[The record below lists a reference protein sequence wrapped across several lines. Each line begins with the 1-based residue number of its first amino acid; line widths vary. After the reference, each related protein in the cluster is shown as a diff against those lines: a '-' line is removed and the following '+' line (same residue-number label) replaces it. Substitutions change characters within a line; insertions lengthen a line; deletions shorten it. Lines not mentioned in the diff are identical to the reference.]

1 MAPPPPPTHITLTI
15 KVPPGHLEGGADHF
29 PLGSVAVNSTIAAVR
44 QQIQQT
50 IPSNPTPDKQRLLYG
65 GRALVDSEQ
74 TLADALNTKRD
85 PTQTEY
91 VVHLL
96 VKGEGQGS
104 STPAANGHR
113 RVVSTPV
120 GDGAQEQ
127 PQVPLPQPQAA
138 EQTLHELHEL
148 QVRQHQEQVHRMM
161 LQQQQQHLA
170 QMGMGMPGGGMMPPN
185 PFAGVQPMAGGLQM
199 GAMQFPPGMPF
210 PQQQQLPMMGQ
221 GFGQAVALG
230 QQQRAAMGMHGVA
243 PQGQPQGVPQHVG
256 AAQNTNEAPP
266 TIVNGQ
272 AGGNQQSENQG
283 QPPNS
288 HTTSA
293 TPTGANRQPG
303 QQPQLQA
310 PQQGHPR
317 PVSGQGFHF
326 EGIGPNGQ
334 RVQIHHQTMTFPGN
348 AGVPGLP
355 PFAQNPQLQ
364 QLPGPPMQPQLPMY
378 PGPQPQAPPP
388 SGPSSIDV
396 ARDNLAEMRR
406 MVDEMRDSSASAE
419 EQRNRI
425 ERLREVLQGV
435 NYYIDPLHVHG
446 ATTNSSNRGNA
457 PTLPQPRTQIGAPPP
472 AGLHARAIPA
482 PSLPGHMQ
490 LPPMHPFLNMA
501 QRPFFGNHMQQPLR
515 PPMNPSDT
523 TCYLLSGPQGPQALL
538 FSPQHGTYNGAF
550 TQGAA
555 VATSRPIPTPTT
567 NATLV
572 AQAAQQP
579 PQNAQQQALAQLVQ
593 QPGQGHQPQPVPA
606 NPAAPA
612 APNAQQA
619 APAAAAA
626 AAAAAADPN
635 APVQALFNHFWL
647 LFRVLIFAYFL
658 LGSNLGWRRPAALAV
673 IGVGFWMVR
682 AGLFGEGGVARRWWD
697 GVVRVGPPAPAAGA
711 AGGQPGAEGQGAA
724 RAGAMPTP
732 EEVARRLIEER
743 RDGRQQ
749 RLREFVRPV
758 ERAVALFVA
767 SLWPGIGQA
776 HVREQE
782 AEVQRRRDEE
792 EVAGRRREE
801 EARRVEEEREKE
813 RGGEGEKG
821 SALVGAGG
829 TEGSGTATGPS
840 AVPATEGE
848 KNAAAGSEVEG
859 APASGA

>member
-1 MAPPPPPTHITLTI
+1 MAPPPPPTSITLTI
-15 KVPPGHLEGGADHF
+15 KVPPGHLEGDADHF
-29 PLGSVAVNSTIAAVR
+29 PLGSVAVSSTIAAVR
-44 QQIQQT
+44 QQIQQA

-65 GRALVDSEQ
+65 GRALVDNEQ

-96 VKGEGQGS
+96 VKGEGQGGS
-104 STPAANGHR
+104 GAPAANGHR
-113 RVVSTPV
+113 RVASTPV
-120 GDGAQEQ
+120 GGDQGQ

-138 EQTLHELHEL
+138 GQTPHELHEQ

-161 LQQQQQHLA
+161 LQQQQQHFA
-170 QMGMGMPGGGMMPPN
+170 QMGLGMPGGGMMPPN
-185 PFAGVQPMAGGLQM
+185 PFAGLQQMPGGVQM
-199 GAMQFPPGMPF
+199 GEMQFPPGVPF
-210 PQQQQLPMMGQ
+210 QQQHQLPMMGQ

-230 QQQRAAMGMHGVA
+230 QQQRAAMGLHGLA
-243 PQGQPQGVPQHVG
+243 AQGQPQGVPQHVG
-256 AAQNTNEAPP
+256 TAQSGNEAPP

-272 AGGNQQSENQG
+272 ASGNQQSDNHG
-283 QPPNS
+283 QVP
-288 HTTSA
+288 TSQNA
-293 TPTGANRQPG
+293 TPTPAGTNGQPG
-303 QQPQLQA
+303 QQTQLQA

-348 AGVPGLP
+348 AGVPSLP

-364 QLPGPPMQPQLPMY
+364 RLPGAPMQPQLPMFT
-378 PGPQPQAPPP
+378 GPQPQAPPP
-388 SGPSSIDV
+388 SGPSSLDV

-406 MVDEMRDSSASAE
+406 MLDEMRDSSLSAE
-419 EQRNRI
+419 EQRNRV
-425 ERLREVLQGV
+425 ERLRERVQGV
-435 NYYIDPLHVHG
+435 DEYIDPLHVHG

-457 PTLPQPRTQIGAPPP
+457 PTTLPQPGTQTGAPPP
-472 AGLHARAIPA
+472 AGFHGRAIPP
-482 PSLPGHMQ
+482 PSQAGHMQ
-490 LPPMHPFLNMA
+490 LPPMNPFMNMA
-501 QRPFFGNHMQQPLR
+501 PRLFFGNHVQQPLR

-567 NATLV
+567 NASS
-572 AQAAQQP
+572 APQPGQQP
-579 PQNAQQQALAQLVQ
+579 QQNAQQHALAQLVQ
-593 QPGQGHQPQPVPA
+593 QPGQPQPGPA
-606 NPAAPA
+606 NPAAPP
-612 APNAQQA
+612 APNAQ
-619 APAAAAA
+619 PAAAGAA

-697 GVVRVGPPAPAAGA
+697 GVVRVRPPPAPVAAA
-711 AGGQPGAEGQGAA
+711 AGGQTGVEGQGGA

-767 SLWPGIGQA
+767 SLWPGIGEA
-776 HVREQE
+776 HVRAQE

-813 RGGEGEKG
+813 RGGEGDSG
-821 SALVGAGG
+821 SVVVAAGG
-829 TEGSGTATGPS
+829 TGDSATASGSSAGP
-840 AVPATEGE
+840 AMEGE
-848 KNAAAGSEVEG
+848 KGAARGSGVEG
-859 APASGA
+859 VTAGGA

>member
-1 MAPPPPPTHITLTI
+1 MAPPSPPTHITLTI
-15 KVPPGHLEGGADHF
+15 KVPPGQLEGGADHF

-120 GDGAQEQ
+120 GGGAQEQ

-199 GAMQFPPGMPF
+199 GGMQFPPGMPF

-272 AGGNQQSENQG
+272 AGGNQQSENQS
-283 QPPNS
+283 QPPNL

-293 TPTGANRQPG
+293 TPAGANEQPG
-303 QQPQLQA
+303 QQTQLQA

-348 AGVPGLP
+348 AGLPGLP
-355 PFAQNPQLQ
+355 PFAQNPQPQ
-364 QLPGPPMQPQLPMY
+364 RLPGPPMQPQLPMF
-378 PGPQPQAPPP
+378 PGPQPQAPP
-388 SGPSSIDV
+388 SGPSSLDV

-406 MVDEMRDSSASAE
+406 MLDEMRDSSLSAE

-425 ERLREVLQGV
+425 EGLRERVQGV
-435 NYYIDPLHVHG
+435 DEYIDPLH
-446 ATTNSSNRGNA
+446 
-457 PTLPQPRTQIGAPPP
+457 
-472 AGLHARAIPA
+472 
-482 PSLPGHMQ
+482 
-490 LPPMHPFLNMA
+490 
-501 QRPFFGNHMQQPLR
+501 QPLR
-515 PPMNPSDT
+515 PPVNPSDT

-555 VATSRPIPTPTT
+555 VAASRPTPTPTT
-567 NATLV
+567 NATS
-572 AQAAQQP
+572 AQQAGQQP
-579 PQNAQQQALAQLVQ
+579 QQNAQQQALAQLVQ
-593 QPGQGHQPQPVPA
+593 LPGQGQQPQPGPA
-606 NPAAPA
+606 NPAAAP

-619 APAAAAA
+619 APAAAG
-626 AAAAAADPN
+626 AAAADPN

-711 AGGQPGAEGQGAA
+711 AGGQPGAEGRDGA

-767 SLWPGIGQA
+767 SLWPGIGEA
-776 HVREQE
+776 HVRAQE

-801 EARRVEEEREKE
+801 EEARRVEVEREKE
-813 RGGEGEKG
+813 RGGDGEKG
-821 SALVGAGG
+821 SVGVDVGG
-829 TEGSGTATGPS
+829 TEGSAS
-840 AVPATEGE
+840 AGGSSTVPATDGV
-848 KNAAAGSEVEG
+848 KKAAPGSGVEG
-859 APASGA
+859 ATAGGA

>member
-1 MAPPPPPTHITLTI
+1 MAPPPPTSITLTV

-29 PLGSVAVNSTIAAVR
+29 PLGSVAVTSTIAAVR
-44 QQIQQT
+44 QQIQQAV
-50 IPSNPTPDKQRLLYG
+50 PSNPPPDKQRLLYG
-65 GRALVDSEQ
+65 GRALVDDEQ

-104 STPAANGHR
+104 GTPAANGHR

-120 GDGAQEQ
+120 GAGAQEQ

-161 LQQQQQHLA
+161 LQQQQQHFA

-199 GAMQFPPGMPF
+199 GGMQFPPGMPF
-210 PQQQQLPMMGQ
+210 PQQQQLPMMGH

-243 PQGQPQGVPQHVG
+243 PQGQPHGQSQGTPQQVG
-256 AAQNTNEAPP
+256 TAQSTNETPP

-272 AGGNQQSENQG
+272 AGGNQQSENQS
-283 QPPNS
+283 QVPASRN
-288 HTTSA
+288 A
-293 TPTGANRQPG
+293 TPTPAGTNEQPG
-303 QQPQLQA
+303 QQAQLQA
-310 PQQGHPR
+310 PQQGYPR

-334 RVQIHHQTMTFPGN
+334 RVQIHHQTMTFPGS
-348 AGVPGLP
+348 AGLPGLP
-355 PFAQNPQLQ
+355 HFAQNPQLQ
-364 QLPGPPMQPQLPMY
+364 RLPGQPMQPQLPMF
-378 PGPQPQAPPP
+378 PVPQPQAPPP
-388 SGPSSIDV
+388 SGPSSLDV

-406 MVDEMRDSSASAE
+406 MLDEMRDTSVSAE

-425 ERLREVLQGV
+425 ERLRERVQGV
-435 NYYIDPLHVHG
+435 DAYIDPLHVHG
-446 ATTNSSNRGNA
+446 ATLNSSNRGNA
-457 PTLPQPRTQIGAPPP
+457 PTTLPQSGAQSGPPPP
-472 AGLHARAIPA
+472 AGPHARAIPP
-482 PSLPGHMQ
+482 PSQAGHMQ
-490 LPPMHPFLNMA
+490 LPPMNPFMNMA
-501 QRPFFGNHMQQPLR
+501 QRPFFGNHTQQPLR

-555 VATSRPIPTPTT
+555 VAATRPTPTPTT
-567 NATLV
+567 TGTSAHPPG
-572 AQAAQQP
+572 QQP
-579 PQNAQQQALAQLVQ
+579 QQNAQQQALAQLVQ
-593 QPGQGHQPQPVPA
+593 LPGQGQQPQPGPA
-606 NPAAPA
+606 NPAAPPA
-612 APNAQQA
+612 LNAQQA
-619 APAAAAA
+619 APG
-626 AAAAAADPN
+626 AAAAADPN
-635 APVQALFNHFWL
+635 APVQAFFNHFWL

-697 GVVRVGPPAPAAGA
+697 GVVRVGPPVPAAA
-711 AGGQPGAEGQGAA
+711 AAVGGQPGPEGQGGARAA
-724 RAGAMPTP
+724 AGAMPTP

-743 RDGRQQ
+743 RDGRQ
-749 RLREFVRPV
+749 RRWREFVRPV

-767 SLWPGIGQA
+767 SLWPGIGEA
-776 HVREQE
+776 HVRAQE

-801 EARRVEEEREKE
+801 EARRVEEEREK
-813 RGGEGEKG
+813 G
-821 SALVGAGG
+821 SALIGAGG
-829 TEGSGTATGPS
+829 AEGSGTATGPS

-848 KNAAAGSEVEG
+848 KNAAEGSEVEG